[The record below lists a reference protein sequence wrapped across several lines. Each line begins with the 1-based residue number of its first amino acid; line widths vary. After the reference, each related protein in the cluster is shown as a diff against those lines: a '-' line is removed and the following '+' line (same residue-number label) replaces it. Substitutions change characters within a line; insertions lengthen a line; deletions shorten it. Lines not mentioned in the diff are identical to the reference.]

1 MTKPA
6 SAAASSEP
14 GSEISSFVDSEDD
27 LSEKL
32 VTSTSGPLI
41 EDLVVQNSIGVN
53 TNMAGTA
60 LPSTVTALPLSGAAL
75 PLTQGTIQSIVV
87 PLSVQ
92 DTPCVAGSSAMPL
105 ISMPQVT
112 QVAGP
117 LINMPQCSPPQ
128 CSPWQ
133 CSPRHCSPRQCS
145 PRQCSPQPCH
155 SSLHLLLCRLGLI
168 RWVT

>member
-14 GSEISSFVDSEDD
+14 GSEICSFVDSEDD

-41 EDLVVQNSIGVN
+41 EDIVVQNSIGVT
-53 TNMAGTA
+53 TNIADTV
-60 LPSTVTALPLSGAAL
+60 LPSTLTALPLSGAAL

-92 DTPCVAGSSAMPL
+92 DTPCVAGSSGMPL

-117 LINMPQCSPPQ
+117 LMPQYSLPQ

-133 CSPRHCSPRQCS
+133 CSPQHCSPRQCS
-145 PRQCSPQPCH
+145 PRRCSPRPCH

-168 RWVT
+168 RWVI